1 MNELEDRSSKVSSHK
16 EKLSKKC
23 KNTVF
28 WLLNIFMAA
37 IFFKISKSGAS
48 FDLVYRGLE
57 LVMLIIYLNVGFRVR
72 FSFLDY
78 KKLRWQ
84 LTSVLSST
92 QRKSESG
99 KSVPTSGLS
108 VTDTGS

>member
-1 MNELEDRSSKVSSHK
+1 MQKYNFLAVKY
-16 EKLSKKC
+16 
-23 KNTVF
+23 
-28 WLLNIFMAA
+28 IYGYY
-37 IFFKISKSGAS
+37 IFFKSPSKSGAS

-57 LVMLIIYLNVGFRVR
+57 LVMLIIYLNVGFRAR